1 MESTFYEQL
10 YMTAPIFPT
19 ENEVDEFASGFYGY
33 GDLEAPLWFIGME
46 EGGGGSAAEVTKKMR
61 VWQQRGRML
70 LEDVAGYHDAV
81 VEGGFR
87 SITKQN
93 TWSALSR
100 IQLGY
105 TSAATS
111 GSAVRSHWQK
121 QLGRWGSATCIME
134 LNPLPSPSITTW
146 KYPEFTDIPFLANR
160 VAYNARYRAN
170 RIASIRDMLMQSS
183 PQAVVF
189 YGKKYEKFWAE
200 IAGVTF
206 EKDQLHSR
214 AVRGGITFFSMH
226 HPNARVR
233 GKTSEYFANLGYMLR
248 KASKQH

>member
-1 MESTFYEQL
+1 
-10 YMTAPIFPT
+10 MTDLNFPT
-19 ENEVDEFASGFYGY
+19 ETEIDEFASGFYGY

-46 EGGGGSAAEVTKKMR
+46 EGGGKSAREVTNR
-61 VWQQRGRML
+61 LRTWQQRGRMR
-70 LEDVAGYHDAV
+70 LEDVAEYHDAL
-81 VEGGFR
+81 VEGSFE

-93 TWSALSR
+93 TWSVLSR
-100 IQLGY
+100 IRLAY
-105 TSAATS
+105 DSRATS
-111 GSAVRSHWQK
+111 RSAVRNHWQTE
-121 QLGRWGSATCIME
+121 LGRWGSATCIME
-134 LNPLPSPSITTW
+134 LNPLPSPSIKTW

-170 RIASIRDMLMQSS
+170 RIASIKDMLVRSS

-206 EKDQLHSR
+206 ETGKLHSR
-214 AVRGGITFFSMH
+214 AVKDRTAFISMH

-233 GKTSEYFANLGYMLR
+233 GKTNEYLENLGSALR
-248 KASKQH
+248 RVS